1 MKIAY
6 LFFKKKSNIFSNEI
20 ILKSVCVSG
29 KQIEF
34 TQTTTKQ
41 NLLSH
46 DRNETVET
54 HELGNK
60 LVFVHIRTN
69 VNHFDAKFDCRDS
82 QNGKNRKRTDN
93 CLRKMMFSH
102 LFYGID

>member
-1 MKIAY
+1 M
-6 LFFKKKSNIFSNEI
+6 
-20 ILKSVCVSG
+20 SG
-29 KQIEF
+29 QQIEF

-54 HELGNK
+54 LELGNK

-69 VNHFDAKFDCRDS
+69 VNHFDAKFDLRDS
-82 QNGKNRKRTDN
+82 QNG
-93 CLRKMMFSH
+93 
-102 LFYGID
+102 